1 MNFARTASPLGLRQR
16 LRVLAQRLR
25 RSRGA
30 SAVEY
35 GLMIAFITIAILGGL
50 TSLGVTLRDD
60 VFQQLIT
67 DMQTYLG

>member
-1 MNFARTASPLGLRQR
+1 MVIAHSALPPGLRQR
-16 LRVLAQRLR
+16 LGVLAQRLR

-35 GLMIAFITIAILGGL
+35 GLMIAFIMIAILGGL

-67 DMQTYLG
+67 DLQTYLG

>member
-1 MNFARTASPLGLRQR
+1 MNFARTAFPPGLRPR

-60 VFQQLIT
+60 VFQQLINN
-67 DMQTYLG
+67 MQTYLG

>member
-1 MNFARTASPLGLRQR
+1 MLTARTVIRPGLRR
-16 LRVLAQRLR
+16 RLAQRLR

-60 VFQQLIT
+60 VFQQLLT